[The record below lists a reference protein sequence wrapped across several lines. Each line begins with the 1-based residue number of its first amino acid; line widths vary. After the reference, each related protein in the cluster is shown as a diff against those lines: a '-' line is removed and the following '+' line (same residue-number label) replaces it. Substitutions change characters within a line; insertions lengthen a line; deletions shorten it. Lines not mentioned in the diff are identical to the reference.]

1 LEKSEEGL
9 NDLEELKCCDLEN
22 INEEL
27 NCCEFEKTKEELN
40 I

>member
-9 NDLEELKCCDLEN
+9 NDLEELNCCDLEN

-27 NCCEFEKTKEELN
+27 NCCELEKRDDESNK
-40 I
+40 